1 MTSITSCMSK
11 LKHRLEVHDGIFDL
25 LSPSAIDSAAR
36 AAGHS
41 WRNCFWTPTT
51 TVLTFLRQIL
61 HANCSC
67 RHAVAMTVSPIM
79 ALSDDLLEDMVS
91 GDPSAY
97 SQARQKLPI
106 EVFDVLNRQVVAEI
120 GDLASSESR
129 WCGREVVV
137 VDGSGASMP
146 DNRELQKAFPQPGG
160 QTPGCGFPV
169 TRLVAVFCWAS
180 GIVRELASD
189 SLKVGELILWRPLLK
204 RLVSGTVVLGDT
216 YFGSYFDLAML
227 QEHKLD
233 GVFRLHQRRPAD
245 FRRGRRLGRQ
255 DQLLTWEKPKLS
267 PKGVPQEQWAHA
279 PQTLTVRHVRADIE
293 FKGFRRRRHLDIV
306 TTLLDPVA
314 FPAERLC
321 ELYRDRWYAELNL
334 RSLKTTLHMEVLKG
348 QSVEMIRKEL
358 AVYRL
363 AYNLIRLL
371 MWRTAQSHDVS
382 VRRLSFAGAQQRI
395 LAALPNYALCDSTE
409 ARNRFA
415 KRLMHQIASGM
426 LPSRP
431 DRFEPRCVKRRRKQY
446 TLMKRPRETYKC
458 RDDDQYY

>member
-1 MTSITSCMSK
+1 MTSITSSLGN
-11 LKHRLEVHDGIFDL
+11 LKRRLQNHEGIFDL
-25 LSPSAIDSAAR
+25 LNSQTIDAAAR
-36 AAGHS
+36 AAGHR

-67 RHAVAMTVSPIM
+67 RYAVAMAVSPVM
-79 ALSDDLLEDMVS
+79 ALSDDQAEVS
-91 GDPSAY
+91 ADPSAY
-97 SQARQKLPI
+97 SQARQKLPQ
-106 EVFDVLNRQVVAEI
+106 EVFDILNRQVVEQMDGQI
-120 GDLASSESR
+120 SSSSR

-146 DNRELQKAFPQPGG
+146 DNQELQKDFPQPGG
-160 QTPGCGFPV
+160 QKPGCGFPV

-180 GIVRELASD
+180 GILRELACD
-189 SLKVGELILWRPLLK
+189 SLKVGELLLWRPLLK
-204 RLVSGTVVLGDT
+204 RLAPGTVVLGDT

-227 QEHKLD
+227 QEHQLD
-233 GVFRLHQRRPAD
+233 GVFRLHQRRPAN
-245 FRRGRRLGRQ
+245 FHGGQRLGKR
-255 DQLLTWEKPKLS
+255 DHLLIWEKPKQA
-267 PKGVPQEQWAHA
+267 PKGVPKEQWECV

-306 TTLLDPVA
+306 TTLLDPLA
-314 FPAERLC
+314 FPVDKLC

-348 QSVEMIRKEL
+348 KSPKMIRKEL

-371 MWRTAQSHDVS
+371 MWRAAQKHGVS
-382 VRRLSFAGAQQRI
+382 PRRLSFAGTQQCI
-395 LAALPNYALCDSTE
+395 LAALPNYALCLTRE
-409 ARNRFA
+409 AQERFA
-415 KRLMHQIASGM
+415 RRLLQQIAARL
-426 LPSRP
+426 LPHRP

-446 TLMKRPRETYKC
+446 TLLKRPRNTYKC